1 MSDVLAKICADK
13 RQWIEARKQEH
24 DLSDLKARANDLPAP
39 RGFRAALAAKHAAGG
54 KLNKG
59 VSLHKGLHKGLHKD
73 QHKGLHKGVSAGQPG
88 TGGKALIAEIK
99 KASPSKGLIRPDFHP
114 ADLAEAYELGGATC
128 LSVLTDV
135 PYFQGDD
142 SYIGMAR
149 GAASLPVLRKDFMLD
164 PYQIYESRALGADC
178 ILIIMACLDDDMAK
192 ELHDL
197 AYDLRMDALVEVHD
211 AEEMARANAL
221 CPKLLGVNNRNLKT
235 LEISLT
241 IFEELAPLAHKD
253 ALFVAESGLYA
264 PEDLDRMAAAG
275 AQAYLIGESLM
286 RQNDVTAATKAIL
299 GATGG

>member
-13 RQWIEARKQEH
+13 RQWIEARSQEH
-24 DLSDLKARANDLPAP
+24 PLEELKARADDLPTP
-39 RGFRAALAAKHAAGG
+39 RGFRKALAATHAKG
-54 KLNKG
+54 K
-59 VSLHKGLHKGLHKD
+59 
-73 QHKGLHKGVSAGQPG
+73 
-88 TGGKALIAEIK
+88 KALIAEIK

-114 ADLAEAYELGGATC
+114 ADLAEAYAAGGATC

-142 SYIGMAR
+142 AYIGMAR
-149 GAASLPVLRKDFMLD
+149 GACDLPVLRKDFMLD
-164 PYQIYESRALGADC
+164 PYQIYEARALGADC
-178 ILIIMACLDDDMAK
+178 ILIIMACLEDAQAK

-197 AYDLRMDALVEVHD
+197 ALNLGMDALVEVHD

-221 CPKLLGVNNRNLKT
+221 SPKLLGVNNRNLKT

-241 IFEELAPLAHKD
+241 VFEELAPLAHKD

-286 RQNDVTAATKAIL
+286 RQDDVTAATRTIL
-299 GATGG
+299 GA

>member
-13 RQWIEARKQEH
+13 REWIELRKQEH
-24 DLSDLKARANDLPAP
+24 DLSELKARAEGLPAP
-39 RGFRAALAAKHAAGG
+39 RGFRAALAAKHAA
-54 KLNKG
+54 
-59 VSLHKGLHKGLHKD
+59 
-73 QHKGLHKGVSAGQPG
+73 
-88 TGGKALIAEIK
+88 GGKALIAEIK

-149 GAASLPVLRKDFMLD
+149 GAAFLPVLRKDFMLD
-164 PYQIYESRALGADC
+164 PYQIYEARALGADC
-178 ILIIMACLDDDMAK
+178 ILIIMACLDDAMAK

-197 AYDLRMDALVEVHD
+197 AYNLGMDALVEVHD
-211 AEEMARANAL
+211 AEEMRRANAL
-221 CPKLLGVNNRNLKT
+221 SPKLLGVNNRNLKT

-241 IFEELAPLAHKD
+241 NFEELAPLAYQD
-253 ALFVAESGLYA
+253 ALFVAESGLYG

-286 RQNDVTAATKAIL
+286 RQDDVTAATKAIL
-299 GATGG
+299 GV